1 MPRNSL
7 DTASPAKATRSARG
21 RTGSAIALHAKRENL
36 EESTYR
42 QFRSLILARSIRPGD
57 KIDVDRV
64 AVELG
69 ISRTPVVTALKR
81 LGQEG
86 VVELRPRRGIYVRRF
101 SRHEMLWLF
110 QVREVLEGLAARL
123 AATQARREVNRL
135 FEIFQEFHGELDP
148 AAIQR
153 YIERDRYFHWR
164 VVELAGNQLLAR
176 TMSVMSMLFFT
187 YQDGLVRP
195 PQETLPEH
203 LAVLEALRAK
213 NPVRS
218 EAAMRLHI
226 RRSSDQLQR
235 LASVAEALQK
245 GGLRKI
251 PRRPTTA
258 GRIR

>member
-1 MPRNSL
+1 MPRKSL
-7 DTASPAKATRSARG
+7 DTAIPAKATRSARG
-21 RTGSAIALHAKRENL
+21 KLSPVIAPHIKRESF

-42 QFRSLILARSIRPGD
+42 QFRSLILTRSIRPGD
-57 KIDVDRV
+57 RIDVDRI
-64 AVELG
+64 AAQLG

-101 SRHEMLWLF
+101 SKHEMLWLF

-123 AATQARREVNRL
+123 AATQATRREVNRL
-135 FEIFQEFHGELDP
+135 LEIFQDFHDEFNP

-153 YIERDRYFHWR
+153 YIERDRHFHWR

-176 TMSVMSMLFFT
+176 TMNAMNMMFFT

-203 LAVLEALRAK
+203 LSVLEALRARD
-213 NPVRS
+213 PVGS

-235 LASVAEALQK
+235 LATVAEALQK
-245 GGLRKI
+245 GGLPKI
-251 PRRPTTA
+251 SRRRTA
-258 GRIR
+258 S